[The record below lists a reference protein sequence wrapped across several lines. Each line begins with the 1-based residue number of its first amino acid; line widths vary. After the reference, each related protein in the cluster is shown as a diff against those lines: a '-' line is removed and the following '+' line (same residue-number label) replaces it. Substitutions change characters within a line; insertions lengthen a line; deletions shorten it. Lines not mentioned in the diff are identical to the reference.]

1 MALKDE
7 IRMNQILM
15 NKTVITPSQQFP
27 TLLLNDDD
35 FLTFNELCDIS
46 RQETLDKLYALREL
60 CNLDRPEYNIIKGI
74 AYSEKIRPVLTLLF
88 SKDATSRY
96 VTETFEIPR
105 EYSDEDI
112 NQEENKDAN
121 NHKRKIIDKRK
132 PELVPAYSIDPDTL
146 NRLLTTKKTNSQI
159 DTYLIKNQREL
170 LELYKEYLDNK
181 VFYGDFI
188 TCDSTGNVS
197 ISSKH
202 EDYLAIGKIDSLIIP
217 NNFGEIN
224 MHYNPSYLSS
234 FNQTYSAQTE
244 RVTNTN
250 NEPGGSYLGERVF
263 IHKAL
268 LPENYRK
275 TKK

>member
-7 IRMNQILM
+7 IRMNQILR

-27 TLLLNDDD
+27 TLLINDDD

-88 SKDATSRY
+88 SRDATSRY

-105 EYSDEDI
+105 EYSDEEI
-112 NQEENKDAN
+112 EQEENKDAN
-121 NHKRKIIDKRK
+121 NPKRKIIAKRK

-146 NRLLTTKKTNSQI
+146 NRLLATQKTNSQI

-217 NNFGEIN
+217 NN
-224 MHYNPSYLSS
+224 LD
-234 FNQTYSAQTE
+234 
-244 RVTNTN
+244 
-250 NEPGGSYLGERVF
+250 
-263 IHKAL
+263 
-268 LPENYRK
+268 RK
-275 TKK
+275 SVV

>member
-7 IRMNQILM
+7 IRMNQILR

-27 TLLLNDDD
+27 TLLINDDD

-88 SKDATSRY
+88 SRDATSRY

-105 EYSDEDI
+105 EYSDEEI
-112 NQEENKDAN
+112 EQEENKDAN
-121 NHKRKIIDKRK
+121 NPKRKIIAKRK

-146 NRLLTTKKTNSQI
+146 NRLLATQKTNSQI

-224 MHYNPSYLSS
+224 MHYSPSYLSS

-244 RVTNTN
+244 RVTNAN
-250 NEPGGSYLGERVF
+250 NEPVGSYLGERIF
-263 IHKAL
+263 IHKTL

-275 TKK
+275 AQK

>member
-1 MALKDE
+1 M
-7 IRMNQILM
+7 
-15 NKTVITPSQQFP
+15 
-27 TLLLNDDD
+27 LNDDD

-132 PELVPAYSIDPDTL
+132 PELVPAYSIDPVTL

-244 RVTNTN
+244 RVTNAN
-250 NEPGGSYLGERVF
+250 KEPVGSYLGERVF

-275 TKK
+275 AKK

>member
-35 FLTFNELCDIS
+35 LLTFNELCDIS

-244 RVTNTN
+244 RVTNAN
-250 NEPGGSYLGERVF
+250 KEPVGSYLGERVF

-275 TKK
+275 AKK